1 MDDYK
6 ELCELVLK
14 QITVRVPPTN
24 NLDDFEEADTRMMKI
39 SDMSDEQIK
48 WALQNM
54 CKDNTTYDS
63 RVKSLIALVKH
74 LNQFIN
80 NHNDNTTFTP
90 ISSVIRN

>member
-6 ELCELVLK
+6 ELCELVLE

-24 NLDDFEEADTRMMKI
+24 NPRAKEAEATMVKI

-63 RVKSLIALVKH
+63 KVKSLIALVKY
-74 LNQFIN
+74 LNQFSK
-80 NHNDNTTFTP
+80 DPSNTTTLGDQLTP
-90 ISSVIRN
+90 R